1 MTNDLYSDTSFECS
15 KLITERYSTSFSL
28 GIRAFDK
35 KYRDPIYAIYGFVRY
50 ADEIVDTF
58 HHHNK
63 AELFSSF
70 KQDTYKAIELGI
82 SLNPVLHSFQLT
94 INKYKIPHQLIE
106 AFLKS
111 MEMDLDKSKYEQH
124 SYEEYIYG
132 SAEVIGLMCLMIF
145 CEGDIDKYNK
155 LTPFARSLGSAFQ
168 KINFLRDIKSDFQ
181 ERGRVYFPE
190 VEFNSFCE
198 TQKKDIEMDIQKDF
212 DHGLEGIKQLPE
224 GARLGVYI
232 AYRYY
237 IELFRKIKN
246 VPATEVASKRIR
258 VGDSRK
264 AFLFF
269 QAFLKNK
276 FISA

>member
-1 MTNDLYSDTSFECS
+1 MMDLYSDTSYECS

-28 GIRAFDK
+28 GIKAFDK
-35 KYRDPIYAIYGFVRY
+35 NFRDPIYAIYGFVRY

-58 HHHNK
+58 HNHDK
-63 AELFSSF
+63 AQLFEAF
-70 KQDTYKAIELGI
+70 KADTYTAISQGI
-82 SLNPVLHSFQLT
+82 SLNPILHSFQDT
-94 INKYKIPHQLIE
+94 INKYNIPLHLIE
-106 AFLKS
+106 SFLKS

-145 CEGDIDKYNK
+145 CNGNIENYNA
-155 LTPFARSLGSAFQ
+155 LTPSARSLGSAFQ
-168 KINFLRDIKSDFQ
+168 KINFLRDIKSDYQ
-181 ERGRVYFPE
+181 ERGRVYFPD
-190 VEFNSFCE
+190 VEFSDFCE
-198 TQKKDIEMDIQKDF
+198 TQKQAIEIDIKKDF
-212 DHGLEGIKQLPE
+212 DHGYEGIKQLPE

-237 IELFRKIKN
+237 LDLFRKIKKT
-246 VPATEVASKRIR
+246 PASEVATKRIR
-258 VGDSRK
+258 VPDSRK